1 MKIVPSPFIV
11 PRYPSKRA
19 RRFLGVAA
27 IFLAAVSIGNAQEE
41 ARTVFNDSI
50 GALPPKAAPTV
61 RALGTPELS
70 GTLEFSVAL
79 HMRNFKHLQK
89 RVAKGETIPA
99 EEMESSY
106 LPLPNDYHAVKE
118 WLKAQGFTIVQQDS
132 SRLAIFARGT
142 LEQIEKAFETKM
154 VGVTVEGVNYAAASV
169 APSLPQSVADPVLG
183 INGLQP
189 FHHLHKQI
197 NRRPQATTGIT
208 YKIND
213 ILTCYDAKNSGVT
226 GAGQTIAILIDT
238 TPATSDLTKFW
249 TANSISQS
257 LSNVT
262 TINVNNKTLPAVS
275 GEETLDVEWTSGIA
289 SGAKIRVYATGDLD
303 DTSLDKGL
311 SKIITDVGSDA
322 TIHQLSISLGEGE
335 TYETSSQFTTDA
347 QYFATLASKG
357 VSTFV
362 SSGDGGSTPD
372 DTGTG
377 NEDAGPLQVEY
388 YSSDPSVTGVGGTTL
403 HVTGS
408 DVRSS
413 ETTWSGSGGGVS
425 IQFAKPSWQVGTGV
439 PSGTKRFVPDVAMPA
454 DPDTGAYVYLQGSAQ
469 TIGGTSWAAPTWAGF
484 CALINQ
490 ARANAGKTGGIG
502 LLNPS
507 LYPLI
512 GTSNFYDVT
521 SGSNAEGSKA
531 AGKYSATVGYDET
544 TGIGT
549 PDVGVLINTL
559 VGQTATAPT
568 LTGFSPTSGP
578 VGTSV
583 TINGTNFSG
592 VTAMAFNGTAAS
604 YTVNS
609 ATQIVATVPTGATTG
624 TIKVTTS
631 AGSATSSSAFT
642 VTTATVPAP
651 TISSFSPTSGAV
663 GSSVTITGSN
673 FTNAS
678 AVTFN
683 GTGAAY
689 TVNSAT
695 QITATVPTG
704 ATSGT
709 IKVTTPGGTA
719 TSAASFTVTTSPGTG
734 TSVVISQVYGGGGG
748 STSIYAN
755 DYIELFNPTSA
766 TVDLNTY
773 SVQYA
778 SATGTSWSVTDLS
791 GSIAPGHYYLVA
803 EEAGSVGSALPTPDA
818 SGKIAMSASAGKVAL
833 AKSQTAITGHASASV
848 VDFVGY
854 GSTAN
859 DYEGSGPAPT
869 LSASTADF
877 RAGNGRTDTNNN
889 AADFTA
895 ASPNPRDAQS
905 APASV
910 RAEDELA
917 GEVK

>member
-1 MKIVPSPFIV
+1 M
-11 PRYPSKRA
+11 
-19 RRFLGVAA
+19 
-27 IFLAAVSIGNAQEE
+27 
-41 ARTVFNDSI
+41 
-50 GALPPKAAPTV
+50 
-61 RALGTPELS
+61 
-70 GTLEFSVAL
+70 
-79 HMRNFKHLQK
+79 
-89 RVAKGETIPA
+89 
-99 EEMESSY
+99 
-106 LPLPNDYHAVKE
+106 
-118 WLKAQGFTIVQQDS
+118 
-132 SRLAIFARGT
+132 
-142 LEQIEKAFETKM
+142 
-154 VGVTVEGVNYAAASV
+154 
-169 APSLPQSVADPVLG
+169 
-183 INGLQP
+183 
-189 FHHLHKQI
+189 
-197 NRRPQATTGIT
+197 
-208 YKIND
+208 
-213 ILTCYDAKNSGVT
+213 
-226 GAGQTIAILIDT
+226 
-238 TPATSDLTKFW
+238 
-249 TANSISQS
+249 
-257 LSNVT
+257 
-262 TINVNNKTLPAVS
+262 
-275 GEETLDVEWTSGIA
+275 
-289 SGAKIRVYATGDLD
+289 
-303 DTSLDKGL
+303 

-372 DTGTG
+372 DTGSG

-403 HVTGS
+403 HVTTN

-425 IQFAKPSWQVGTGV
+425 IEFAKPSWQVGTGV

-454 DPDTGAYVYLQGSAQ
+454 NPNTDAYVYLQGSAQ

-502 LLNPS
+502 LLNSS

-512 GTSNFYDVT
+512 GTRNFYDVT

-544 TGIGT
+544 TGVGA
-549 PDVGVLINTL
+549 PDVSVLINTL
-559 VGQTATAPT
+559 VGQTNTAPT

-583 TINGTNFSG
+583 TLTGTNFSG
-592 VTAMAFNGTAAS
+592 VTAVAFNGTAAS

-609 ATQIVATVPTGATTG
+609 ATQIVATVPGGATSG

-631 AGSATSSSAFT
+631 SGSTTSSSAYT

-651 TISSFSPTSGAV
+651 TVSSFSPTSGAV
-663 GSSVTITGSN
+663 GTSVTITGTN

-695 QITATVPTG
+695 SITATVPTG

-709 IKVTTPGGTA
+709 VKVTTPGGTA
-719 TSAASFTVTTSPGTG
+719 TSPASFTVTATATG
-734 TSVVISQVYGGGGG
+734 KSVVISQVYGGGGG
-748 STSIYAN
+748 STAVYAN

-766 TVDLNTY
+766 TVDLSTY

-778 SATGTSWSVTDLS
+778 SSAGTSWQVTPLT

-803 EEAGSVGSALPTPDA
+803 EEAGSAGSALPPHDA
-818 SGKIAMSASAGKVAL
+818 SGKIAMSASSGKVAL
-833 AKSQTAITGHASASV
+833 AKTQTAVTGSTSASV

-854 GSTAN
+854 GSSAN

-877 RAGNGRTDTNNN
+877 RAGSGRTDTNNN

-895 ASPNPRDAQS
+895 AAPNPRDSQS

-917 GEVK
+917 GEMK